1 MYIGFFN
8 LLHGRLIHNLYEET
22 QSLYRYRIVVIVS
35 RHETPGEIWRRKERG
50 GSSDYETH

>member
-35 RHETPGEIWRRKERG
+35 RHETPGEI
-50 GSSDYETH
+50 